1 MTQYDN
7 NMRGALFKNDRKE
20 KDTHPD
26 YKGQCEIN
34 GVEHWVSAWL
44 KDKKDGGKFL
54 SLSFQVKEQQLAVSN
69 SNGGHAQH
77 NAGQVDDFNDDVPFA
92 PINDKLIGF

>member
-54 SLSFQVKEQQLAVSN
+54 SLSFQVKEQQTAVSN
-69 SNGGHAQH
+69 SGYAQQPAQQ
-77 NAGQVDDFNDDVPFA
+77 NVQDDFEDDIPF
-92 PINDKLIGF
+92 